1 MRRIAVL
8 TYFDGTQ
15 GLKTLNEIM
24 NIGKEFKTQGRKT
37 KALSQWCTNH
47 SVERIDI
54 FTTDGKHEDWLIKCE
69 KKQLGTVR
77 MEDLLLEIA
86 EILEKD
92 LQEYLEG
99 MKK

>member
-1 MRRIAVL
+1 MGSFPKKLYNKGIKKMRRIAVL

-24 NIGKEFKTQGRKT
+24 NIGKEFKTRGRKT
-37 KALSQWCTNH
+37 KALAQWCTNH

-69 KKQLGTVR
+69 KK
-77 MEDLLLEIA
+77 
-86 EILEKD
+86 
-92 LQEYLEG
+92 
-99 MKK
+99 

>member
-37 KALSQWCTNH
+37 KALSKWCTQH

-69 KKQLGTVR
+69 KKQLGTIR

-86 EILEKD
+86 EIFEKD
-92 LQEYLEG
+92 LKEYLER

>member
-24 NIGKEFKTQGRKT
+24 NIGNEFKTQGRKT
-37 KALSQWCTNH
+37 KALSQWCYHH

-69 KKQLGTVR
+69 KK
-77 MEDLLLEIA
+77 
-86 EILEKD
+86 
-92 LQEYLEG
+92 
-99 MKK
+99 

>member
-1 MRRIAVL
+1 MYKQKKPIYGGKMRRIAVL

-24 NIGKEFKTQGRKT
+24 NIGNEFKTQGRKT

-54 FTTDGKHEDWLIKCE
+54 FTTDGKREDWLIKCE
-69 KKQLGTVR
+69 KK
-77 MEDLLLEIA
+77 
-86 EILEKD
+86 
-92 LQEYLEG
+92 
-99 MKK
+99 